1 MGFNYMIMKKISL
14 LIIVLLSLSSYSQDT
29 PGNLQFNKI
38 INYTVS
44 ETIWGSNGGAAPQTF
59 STPIEVPNGKV
70 WKITA
75 INVAKYNGV
84 KREACVQCGVE
95 INGLLMFLSFHSQN
109 GQNSNINN
117 DSSFWLDSGSK
128 TVRMF
133 SNQNS
138 EYHLSISAIE
148 FNIID

>member
-1 MGFNYMIMKKISL
+1 MGSNYMIMKKISL
-14 LIIVLLSLSSYSQDT
+14 FIIVLLSLNSYSQDT

-44 ETIWGSNGGAAPQTF
+44 EQIWGSNGGDAAQTF

-75 INVAKYNGV
+75 INVTKYNGV
-84 KREACVQCGVE
+84 LREACVQCGVE
-95 INGLLMFLSFHSQN
+95 INGLLMFLSFHNQN
-109 GQNSNINN
+109 GQNSNTNN

-128 TVRMF
+128 TVRIF
-133 SNQNS
+133 GNQNS
-138 EYHLSISAIE
+138 QYYLSISAIE

>member
-1 MGFNYMIMKKISL
+1 
-14 LIIVLLSLSSYSQDT
+14 
-29 PGNLQFNKI
+29 
-38 INYTVS
+38 
-44 ETIWGSNGGAAPQTF
+44 
-59 STPIEVPNGKV
+59 
-70 WKITA
+70 
-75 INVAKYNGV
+75 
-84 KREACVQCGVE
+84 VQCGIE

-138 EYHLSISAIE
+138 QYHLSISAIE
-148 FNIID
+148 FNMID